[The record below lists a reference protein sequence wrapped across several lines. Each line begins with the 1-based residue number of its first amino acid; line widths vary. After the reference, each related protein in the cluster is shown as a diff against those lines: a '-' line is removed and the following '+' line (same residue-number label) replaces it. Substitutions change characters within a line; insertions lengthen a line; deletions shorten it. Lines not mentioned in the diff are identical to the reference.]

1 MPGSGRS
8 QSVITSRAESL
19 TSTLRHISFRR
30 LGTSAVHQRY
40 LEDDRDLS
48 NYLGMRSQSVEDLL
62 KRAPTGANRVIPRDQ
77 LVESLTAYA
86 KRHDAPPEVLANAE
100 ALLDP
105 ETHVIVTGQQPGL
118 LGGPLLSLHK
128 AATAIRLCREIQE
141 QGGPRCVPLFWNHS
155 DDHDLEEGNRAFL
168 VNQQQEVQRFRLD
181 ITRHNESLRKIH
193 VGRDVERLLEQ
204 IAPLLP
210 QTEFHDGLMETL
222 KPKHPDEAMGD
233 MQARLMFEV
242 FGKHGLLVIEPR
254 DLPECAFEPLKKWW
268 GKSDE
273 IRTKIT
279 QTCDDLT
286 DLGVDITL
294 DPSATM
300 MFAMNADRRE
310 PLADGE
316 DITDHRNLS
325 PGVLLRPLWQDAC
338 LPTIGFVVGPGEL
351 SYLAAVAPLYR
362 FLGVPQP
369 VFVPRSSLTLVEP
382 SMQRLMTRFSLDLPE
397 LDDTPEKLAER
408 LLQDDN
414 GEGDIEDKVE
424 SIKTR
429 LRADLDAVETILKT
443 IDNSMVGALDR
454 ARTKSAEEL
463 ERLQTKVRNA
473 RQNREGTGIKQ
484 LRRLCNSLRPRN
496 RVQERVFGPIS
507 YLNSYGPRV
516 AEELINA
523 ADPFVI
529 EHGVLEL

>member
-1 MPGSGRS
+1 
-8 QSVITSRAESL
+8 VIPSRAETL

-40 LEDDRDLS
+40 LEDDRDLG
-48 NYLGMRSQSVEDLL
+48 NYLGMRSHSVAELL
-62 KRAPTGANRVIPRDQ
+62 KRAPTGAPRVIPRDQ
-77 LVESLTAYA
+77 LVESLSAYA
-86 KRHDAPPEVLANAE
+86 KRHDAPPQVLANAE

-118 LGGPLLSLHK
+118 FGGPLFCLHK
-128 AATAIRLCREIQE
+128 AATAIRLCKEIKE

-155 DDHDLEEGNRAFL
+155 DDHDLEEGNRAFF

-193 VGRDVERLLEQ
+193 VGRDVERLLEE

-210 QTEFHDGLMETL
+210 DTEFHEHLMSVL

-233 MQARLMFEV
+233 LQARLMFEV

-268 GKSDE
+268 SRSDE
-273 IRTKIT
+273 IRTKVT

-300 MFAMNADRRE
+300 MFAMSGDRRE

-316 DITDHRNLS
+316 EIADHRNMS

-351 SYLAAVAPLYR
+351 GYLAAVAPLYR

-429 LRADLDAVETILKT
+429 LRADLDAVEKTLKT
-443 IDNSMVGALDR
+443 IDSSMVGALDR
-454 ARTKSAEEL
+454 ARTKTSEEL

-484 LRRLCNSLRPRN
+484 LRRLCNSLRPRS

-507 YLNSYGPRV
+507 FLNSYGPRL
-516 AEELINA
+516 AEELIGA